1 MDSFNEYPN
10 WLKDKLV
17 SVLAIPT
24 NQRVSGVARA
34 AARSVWDGLSAKERL
49 QYLIV
54 LQEQILKE
62 SKIVLCAC
70 ADVIKETKL

>member
-1 MDSFNEYPN
+1 MDSFNEYPD

-24 NQRVSGVARA
+24 NKRVSGVARA
-34 AARSVWDGLSAKERL
+34 AARSVWDGLDAKERL

-54 LQEQILKE
+54 IQEQILKE
-62 SKIVLCAC
+62 NKVVLVAM
-70 ADVIKETKL
+70 AAVVKETKL